1 MVKVKSLSIDSDNKV
16 SVTVS
21 GVYVAQTK
29 GGPSP
34 VVVLTDHEGRMLPI
48 FIGPGE
54 AASIEM
60 AILRN
65 KPQRPGTHDLIMS
78 ILKEMSMTLESVAIV
93 EVVNGIYIGRLS
105 LQPGG
110 TPAAIDARP
119 SDCIALAVRA
129 GCPIY
134 VNESVM
140 NQYSIAKDSLPER
153 ADEALIGS

>member
-1 MVKVKSLSIDSDNKV
+1 VRVKNLPADSSERV

-34 VVVLTDHEGRMLPI
+34 VVVLADHDGRMLPI

-65 KPQRPGTHDLIMS
+65 RPQRPGTHDLIMS
-78 ILKEMSMTLESVAIV
+78 ILRELSMTLESVAIID
-93 EVVNGIYIGRLS
+93 VVNGIYIGRLS

-110 TPAAIDARP
+110 SNSAIDARP

-134 VNESVM
+134 VNENVM
-140 NQYSIAKDSLPER
+140 NQYSIAKDGLPQG
-153 ADEALIGS
+153 ADETLIGS

>member
-1 MVKVKSLSIDSDNKV
+1 MDSDNKV

-34 VVVLTDHEGRMLPI
+34 VVVLADHEGRMLPI
-48 FIGPGE
+48 FIGPSE
-54 AASIEM
+54 ATSIEM
-60 AILRN
+60 AMLRN

-78 ILKEMSMTLESVAIV
+78 ILRELSMTLESVAIV
-93 EVVNGIYIGRLS
+93 DVVNGIYIGS
-105 LQPGG
+105 LLIQPGG
-110 TPAAIDARP
+110 TTAAIDARP

-134 VNESVM
+134 VNGNVM
-140 NQYSIAKDSLPER
+140 NQYSIAKDSLPES
-153 ADEALIGS
+153 AEETLIGS

>member
-1 MVKVKSLSIDSDNKV
+1 MNSDDRV

-34 VVVLTDHEGRMLPI
+34 VVVLADHEGRMLPI

-60 AILRN
+60 AILKN
-65 KPQRPGTHDLIMS
+65 KPPRPGTHDLIMS
-78 ILKEMSMTLESVAIV
+78 ILRELSMTLESVAIV
-93 EVVNGIYIGRLS
+93 NVVNGIYIGRL
-105 LQPGG
+105 LIQPGG
-110 TPAAIDARP
+110 TAAAIDARP

-134 VNESVM
+134 VNGRVM
-140 NQYSIAKDSLPER
+140 NQYSIAKDSLPEC
-153 ADEALIGS
+153 AEETLIGS

>member
-1 MVKVKSLSIDSDNKV
+1 VKVKSLTLDSNDKV

-34 VVVLTDHEGRMLPI
+34 VVVLTDNGGRMLPI
-48 FIGPGE
+48 FIGPTE

-78 ILKEMSMTLESVAIV
+78 ILRELSMTLESVAIID
-93 EVVNGIYIGRLS
+93 VVNGIYIGRLS

-110 TPAAIDARP
+110 ATPAIDARP

-134 VNESVM
+134 VNENVM
-140 NQYSIAKDSLPER
+140 NQYSIAKDSLPES
-153 ADEALIGS
+153 ANETLIGS